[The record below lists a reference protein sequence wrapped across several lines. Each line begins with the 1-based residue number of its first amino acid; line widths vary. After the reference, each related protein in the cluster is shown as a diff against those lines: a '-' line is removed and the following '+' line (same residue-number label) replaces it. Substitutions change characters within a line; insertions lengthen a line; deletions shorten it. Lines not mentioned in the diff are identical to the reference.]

1 MLPCLLPCR
10 MCRHA
15 DRRAPLPVPPGGM
28 RRSDYDL
35 STASHVVFKS
45 NQCEGWSAFC
55 MLLRRFSRGYP
66 VSMPCCRQHRS
77 RFRNA
82 LEMVNASLCV
92 FLNEARMTSHF
103 PLFDDTL
110 CLSFFV
116 SNLSD
121 RFFFF
126 FKISLQVFHF
136 HKQPLLITRV
146 PPNISLIAF
155 EVCSFD
161 PRAPYLYCRQGS
173 SLIV

>member
-1 MLPCLLPCR
+1 MVCFLYALEKVLKGISCQ
-10 MCRHA
+10 HA
-15 DRRAPLPVPPGGM
+15 L
-28 RRSDYDL
+28 
-35 STASHVVFKS
+35 
-45 NQCEGWSAFC
+45 
-55 MLLRRFSRGYP
+55 
-66 VSMPCCRQHRS
+66 CRQHRS
-77 RFRNA
+77 RFRNV

-161 PRAPYLYCRQGS
+161 HVHLTYIADKGAA
-173 SLIV
+173 